1 MKITPAGIHALI
13 AELIDDNPFACRA
26 LLQIV
31 STSFTTDVPTAA
43 VTCGGE
49 PRLLLNPEFL
59 ERHCQT
65 EAHVK
70 AVICHEF
77 LHVLLRHTEG
87 RGPRSR
93 AEHLALD
100 AVINAIIHRALGKE
114 YSSFMTAFYRR
125 ETGVARLLRAPR
137 AEETGYYSEGYRHG
151 SAAERKLL
159 SAWGGLYGGFLLVD
173 DIHALALDL
182 ERHGDGA
189 PRRGWIG
196 DHCAR
201 DGGGDATPEPLS
213 EPVRAALDRS
223 LKSMNGSGI
232 WRDPN
237 GRGVGQEAYSAR
249 VTAAEAAVERWRREA
264 WRVLVRHLVPDR
276 RAPRLE
282 EAPSEFRL
290 PVLSPSDRRSFSRA
304 LWSPLLPE
312 ALWNS
317 PRRTAGASAQVYLDV
332 SGSMSK
338 EMPLIIAL
346 LARLGSHIRRPFW
359 AFSDVVAPAVIRD
372 GQLHADTTGG
382 TSMACVLRHLAQTRP
397 RAAVVVTDGYIESLT
412 QAQVCA
418 AAGVRLHAIVT
429 REGSPAALQR
439 AGIGYTQLGRLP
451 S

>member
-1 MKITPAGIHALI
+1 MKITPLRIHALI

-26 LLQIV
+26 LLRIV
-31 STSFTTDVPTAA
+31 STEFTTDVTTAA

-87 RGPRSR
+87 RGPQSW

-100 AVINAIIHRALGKE
+100 AVINAIIHRTLGAE
-114 YSSFMTAFYRR
+114 YSSFMSLFYARAQ
-125 ETGVARLLRAPR
+125 GVAKLLRPCPPGGHVTVRATLDRYGRKPPLEAAWSALYDGRLLADDIRSLANDFASQDERRIRWLGDHSAPG
-137 AEETGYYSEGYRHG
+137 AQ
-151 SAAERKLL
+151 AERGA
-159 SAWGGLYGGFLLVD
+159 SSGPVREA
-173 DIHALALDL
+173 L
-182 ERHGDGA
+182 ER
-189 PRRGWIG
+189 
-196 DHCAR
+196 
-201 DGGGDATPEPLS
+201 
-213 EPVRAALDRS
+213 ALR
-223 LKSMNGSGI
+223 SMNGSGI
-232 WRDPN
+232 WREPN

-249 VTAAEAAVERWRREA
+249 LTAADIAVERWRREA
-264 WRVLVRHLVPDR
+264 WRVLRRHLVPDR
-276 RAPRLE
+276 RAPRQE
-282 EAPSEFRL
+282 DAPSELRL

-317 PRRTAGASAQVYLDV
+317 PRRAVGASAQVYLDV

-412 QAQVCA
+412 QAQVRA